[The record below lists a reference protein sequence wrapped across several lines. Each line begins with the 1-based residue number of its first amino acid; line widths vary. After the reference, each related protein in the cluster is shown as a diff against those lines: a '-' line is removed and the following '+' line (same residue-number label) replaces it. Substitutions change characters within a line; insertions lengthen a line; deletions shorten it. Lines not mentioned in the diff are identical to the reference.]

1 MASGT
6 NHDRCTRWG
15 ALPFGLLCWP
25 LLGWG
30 GLLAGS
36 LGFLVGGLWLSPDL
50 DTRSNPSRRWGP
62 LAPLWAPY
70 RKLVRHRGL
79 LSHGPLLGSGLR
91 LLYLSLLLLGFSLLL
106 QPLGAPSPPTLWQG
120 GIALWQHHQPL
131 VVSAL
136 AGLEAS
142 AWLHL
147 LQDGDPLPPP
157 LRR

>member
-1 MASGT
+1 MASGS
-6 NHDRCTRWG
+6 NHDRFTSWC

-36 LGFLVGGLWLSPDL
+36 FGFLVGGLWLSPDL
-50 DTRSNPSRRWGP
+50 DTRSKPSRRWGP
-62 LAPLWAPY
+62 LAPLWAPD

-91 LLYLSLLLLGFSLLL
+91 LVYLGLLLLGFSLLL
-106 QPLGAPSPPTLWQG
+106 QPLGAPRPT
-120 GIALWQHHQPL
+120 ALWQWGTSLWQQQQPL
-131 VVSAL
+131 VLTAL